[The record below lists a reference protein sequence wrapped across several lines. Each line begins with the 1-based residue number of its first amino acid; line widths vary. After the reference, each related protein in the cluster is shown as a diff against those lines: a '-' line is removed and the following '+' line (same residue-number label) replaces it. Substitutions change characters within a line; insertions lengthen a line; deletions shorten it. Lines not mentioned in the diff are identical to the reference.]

1 MEPGQPKSGLRQKPT
16 EQIKDLRN
24 GSAPQ
29 PANFGKD
36 TRNML
41 NKGQPPEQ
49 NVLRELDSHM
59 QEIKNRSP
67 IYYLTLYKTHSK
79 MSEILMRAKTETMGR
94 KHGNNVSKHWLCI
107 ASGNKTLGLG
117 NKSIGFLILAL
128 QANYGTRS
136 STCNTHSHVM
146 KKRGNAEGC
155 PVTSLFCQV
164 RKSLEKKTNSL
175 FFLSQKSFKILYHH
189 IAIVHINEFI
199 VVFRYCVCRVQT

>member
-1 MEPGQPKSGLRQKPT
+1 
-16 EQIKDLRN
+16 
-24 GSAPQ
+24 
-29 PANFGKD
+29 
-36 TRNML
+36 
-41 NKGQPPEQ
+41 
-49 NVLRELDSHM
+49 
-59 QEIKNRSP
+59 
-67 IYYLTLYKTHSK
+67 

-107 ASGNKTLGLG
+107 ASGNKTLDRG
-117 NKSIGFLILAL
+117 NKSIGFLILTL

-175 FFLSQKSFKILYHH
+175 FFLSQKNFKILYHNSLSPYSNCPH
-189 IAIVHINEFI
+189 KWV
-199 VVFRYCVCRVQT
+199 YCGISFLCLQGATVKSLSSLCLPSCLSPA